1 MYYKHII
8 TIRCGLYHKCD
19 VVQAQALARVVNLDP
34 RGSLQIV
41 ASLTDDSE
49 AVIYNV
55 HSSGPKKL
63 KSFGVNSLC

>member
-8 TIRCGLYHKCD
+8 TIRCVLYHKCD
-19 VVQAQALARVVNLDP
+19 VVQALARVVNLDP